1 MILHLHSLKPL
12 ERNTEYDN
20 VKKGVKTKE
29 KIIAIIM
36 LIILALLNAISVFA
50 VVLQLAYK

>member
-12 ERNTEYDN
+12 ERNTEYEN

-29 KIIAIIM
+29 KIIAILL
-36 LIILALLNAISVFA
+36 LIIVVLLNLIAVIA
-50 VVLQLAYK
+50 VVSQLGYK